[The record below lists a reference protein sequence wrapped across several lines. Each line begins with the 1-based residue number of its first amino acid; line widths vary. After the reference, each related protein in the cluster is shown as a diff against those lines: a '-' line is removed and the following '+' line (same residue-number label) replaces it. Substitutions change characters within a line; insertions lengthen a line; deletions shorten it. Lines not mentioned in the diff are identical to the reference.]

1 MHLHRLVQA
10 FSWMLIHSLWQGLL
24 LAIVAGVVLMLTKR
38 SSAVI
43 RYNLV
48 FAQLLLFILGCI
60 FTFTWEWNSNELHSV
75 VQPLAGDICN
85 NVPFLTDT
93 LKPFTETCIRYFSAN
108 APIILWLWFL
118 FFIARSVRIMGGL
131 VYVSRARYRNIYS
144 PSAEW
149 KDKIAVL
156 SQKLQ
161 LKKAVS
167 LLESG
172 YVKMPLVL
180 GHFKPVILIPAG
192 LLAGLPASQIEAV
205 LLHELAHIRRNDYFI
220 NLLQNITE
228 AVFFFNPG
236 LLWISS
242 LMRDE
247 REHCCDDIALAQTRN
262 KREFIEALISFK
274 EHALHGSNYAVAFP
288 GKKDHL
294 LQRVSRIL
302 YDRNHTLSG
311 IEKVFFM
318 AGIVVL
324 GVIITAAGIME
335 IRTIVS
341 PQQEKETV
349 TTHTSLSS
357 DTTQTHIQHNI
368 TRVSKKEPAV
378 CTPVPDK
385 KDVQPDNKP
394 EEADILWKQ
403 AERDRVQADRDRV
416 CAEQNRRQADRDRER
431 ANLDRAQARQD
442 RIQANMD
449 RIQAERDRAQADKDH
464 ARAMLERQQA
474 DRDREQADRDWDEA
488 IRQRVVSL

>member
-10 FSWMLIHSLWQGLL
+10 FSWMLVHSLWQGLL
-24 LAIVAGVVLMLTKR
+24 LAIVAGVVLMLTKK

-48 FAQLLLFILGCI
+48 FAQLLLFILGCV
-60 FTFTWEWNSNELHSV
+60 FTFSWEWNSNELHSV
-75 VQPLAGDICN
+75 VQPFAGDICN

-144 PSAEW
+144 PGAEW
-149 KDKIAVL
+149 QNKIAVL

-349 TTHTSLSS
+349 TPHTSLSS
-357 DTTQTHIQHNI
+357 DTTQTYIIHTS

-385 KDVQPDNKP
+385 KDVLPDSKQ
-394 EEADILWKQ
+394 EEVDI
-403 AERDRVQADRDRV
+403 
-416 CAEQNRRQADRDRER
+416 RRE
-431 ANLDRAQARQD
+431 
-442 RIQANMD
+442 
-449 RIQAERDRAQADKDH
+449 QAERDRAQADRDREQANQDRTKAILDRIQANKDR
-464 ARAMLERQQA
+464 ARAERDRARADRDRARADINRARAVLERQQA
-474 DRDREQADRDWDEA
+474 DRDRERADRDRDEA